1 MAFDD
6 RDRDRDRGERK
17 QKSKLNA
24 SRFKKSCVFCKKNLA
39 VEIDYK
45 NIDLL
50 SRYVSSKGKI
60 TSRRISGNC
69 AKHQRAVA
77 REIKK
82 ARFLSLL
89 PYLPR

>member
-17 QKSKLNA
+17 PRSKANLL
-24 SRFKKSCVFCKKNLA
+24 RFKKSCVFCKKELA
-39 VEIDYK
+39 AEIDYK

-89 PYLPR
+89 PYQPR